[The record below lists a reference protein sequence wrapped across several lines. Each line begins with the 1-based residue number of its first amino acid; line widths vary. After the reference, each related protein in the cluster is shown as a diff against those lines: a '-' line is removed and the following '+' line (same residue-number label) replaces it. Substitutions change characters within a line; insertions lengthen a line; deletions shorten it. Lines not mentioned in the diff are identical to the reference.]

1 MNAPDMRA
9 RLASAV
15 HVLTALTRRVR
26 PDGTLLES
34 LDELALDGV
43 LRSLTAVLAAS
54 RAHGLSV
61 NVRGAGDV
69 VRALD
74 GLPELAS
81 SGAGA
86 PAPGRVSP
94 HVEAELDRQVAL
106 EETSRDGDRVMQ
118 KETLDILRDIVMA
131 TKVRCTYRGDG
142 STCNNPAIHEE
153 VGTCIAACAAHPIE
167 KKSVNRGVFVRDT
180 FLAPAIRLLAASFD
194 ATATPAAQHTGKRGA
209 Q

>member
-74 GLPELAS
+74 GLP
-81 SGAGA
+81 GGA
-86 PAPGRVSP
+86 PAVTPGAPLATHLTCAVCGETDDRGNFERWTWTPTNGALPLPVCRGACWRVYQGAAANP
-94 HVEAELDRQVAL
+94 RGVAVRPEVEAELDAQIVA
-106 EETSRDGDRVMQ
+106 ERVG
-118 KETLDILRDIVMA
+118 KE
-131 TKVRCTYRGDG
+131 
-142 STCNNPAIHEE
+142 
-153 VGTCIAACAAHPIE
+153 AA
-167 KKSVNRGVFVRDT
+167 R
-180 FLAPAIRLLAASFD
+180 
-194 ATATPAAQHTGKRGA
+194 
-209 Q
+209 